1 MRTYH
6 VTVRIEETI
15 EVQAETEEQ
24 AMFKACAQFDP
35 TAHDKEVIEVYAVDD
50 DI

>member
-1 MRTYH
+1 MKTYY

-24 AMFKACAQFDP
+24 AMFKACDMFDP
-35 TAHDKEVIEVYAVDD
+35 TAHDKEVVECYEGDGDD
-50 DI
+50 